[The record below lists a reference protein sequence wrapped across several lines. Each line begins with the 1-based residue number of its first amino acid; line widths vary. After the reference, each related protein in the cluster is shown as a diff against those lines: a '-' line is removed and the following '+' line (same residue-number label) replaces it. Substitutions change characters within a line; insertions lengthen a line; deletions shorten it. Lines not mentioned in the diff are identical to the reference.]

1 MFWFIIYVQRTKIYP
16 KNNNIVYYKNE
27 RIDIMSTIDIK
38 SLDKNASIHFVG
50 IGGISMSG
58 IAEIML
64 KRGFKVSG
72 SDRSKTHITDRLEKL
87 GAVVYEGQRAEN
99 VNGASLV
106 VYTAAVKSDNPELT
120 AAKEASVPTMNR
132 AEFLGSLMKEY
143 PEAIGIAG
151 THGKTTTTS
160 ILTHALLKAGTD
172 ATVSIGGELDLIG
185 GNVRAGNSSY
195 FLTEA
200 CEYTNSFL
208 SFFPKIAVITNIEED
223 HLDFFKNIEEIRES
237 FLKFA
242 LLTKGKGAV
251 IACGDDENIKLALE
265 GHGLNLH
272 YYGLSEDAEYTA
284 ANIVYSDGLPSFD
297 VLKNGIVITHIDLS
311 VPGEHNIKNALAS
324 IAVCVELGLDLDV
337 CAEGISEFYG
347 TKRRFERKGTLNG
360 AVLMD
365 DYAHHPTEIKATIEA
380 AKRLKKSKIR
390 VVFQPHTYSRTRTL
404 WNDFVKCFDG
414 VDELILA
421 DIYPAREVFD
431 GVTKSENLANDIK
444 EHGTNVIYIDS
455 FDKIISYLNATA
467 SENELIFTMGAG
479 DVVKIAE
486 VLATK

>member
-1 MFWFIIYVQRTKIYP
+1 
-16 KNNNIVYYKNE
+16 
-27 RIDIMSTIDIK
+27 MSTFDIK
-38 SLDKNASIHFVG
+38 SLNQNAVIHFVG

-58 IAEIML
+58 LAEIML
-64 KRGFKVSG
+64 KRGFKVTG
-72 SDRSKTHITDRLEKL
+72 SDWNKTHITDRLEKL
-87 GAVVYEGQRAEN
+87 GAVVYEGQHEDN
-99 VNGASLV
+99 VNNASLV
-106 VYTAAVKSDNPELT
+106 VYTAAAKADNPELT
-120 AAKEASVPTMNR
+120 AAKQASIPVMNR

-143 PEAIGIAG
+143 PEAVGIAG

-185 GNVRAGNSSY
+185 GNVRAGNSGY

-223 HLDFFKNIEEIRES
+223 HLDFFKDIEEIRES
-237 FLKFA
+237 FSKFA
-242 LLTKGKGAV
+242 LLTKGKGSV
-251 IACGDDENIKLALE
+251 IACGDDENIRMALE

-272 YYGLSEDAEYTA
+272 YYGLNEKAEYTA
-284 ANIVYSDGLPSFD
+284 TNIVYSSGLPSFD
-297 VLKNGIVITHIDLS
+297 VVKNGEVLTHIDLS

-324 IAVCVELGLDLDV
+324 IAVCVELGLDLDL

-347 TKRRFERKGTLNG
+347 TKRRFEKKGTLNG
-360 AVLMD
+360 AVIMD

-380 AKRLKKSKIR
+380 AKKLEKSRIR

-404 WNDFVKCFDG
+404 WNEFVKCFDG

-431 GVTKSENLANDIK
+431 GVTKSENLAEDIK
-444 EHGTNVIYIDS
+444 KYGTNVLFMDS
-455 FDKIISYLNATA
+455 FDKICSYLNETA
-467 SENELIFTMGAG
+467 SEDEVIFTMGAG

-486 VLATK
+486 ILTAK